1 MKTAFEKPFVSG
13 KKFLKFIILQSIDS
27 LAIKEPRL
35 PREKTLLL
43 VRLDAIGD
51 YILFRNFLEI
61 IRNSHRYKDYNITL
75 CGNRAWQDLAEIFDR
90 KFVNDFIWIDKKNFI
105 RNLYYRYKVLNN
117 ISRMGFEVAIQPNLS
132 REYYYGDAI
141 IRASGAQE
149 RIGSYG
155 DLSNMEAWQKE
166 ISDKYYTKLIPAES
180 NNVLEFLRN
189 KEFFEKLLGVKIDM
203 NKPHI
208 DMNHLNNGKYPPDNY
223 AIIFPGARNERKR
236 WSTDRFAEIAD
247 YLSDKY
253 GLKILIAGSHLDKK
267 LSNKIIYEARHTD
280 INDLTGKTTLS
291 EITRLIS
298 RANLVVS
305 NDTFAAHLA
314 IAVNTK
320 IVYLLTGDHLGRFG
334 PYPKDS
340 MDKVYYI
347 YPKEIMEKLD
357 SDFDYLTEKFK
368 YESNLEVNSIKVE
381 EVKRLIDEAMKSQ

>member
-1 MKTAFEKPFVSG
+1 
-13 KKFLKFIILQSIDS
+13 
-27 LAIKEPRL
+27 
-35 PREKTLLL
+35 
-43 VRLDAIGD
+43 
-51 YILFRNFLEI
+51 
-61 IRNSHRYKDYNITL
+61 
-75 CGNRAWQDLAEIFDR
+75 
-90 KFVNDFIWIDKKNFI
+90 
-105 RNLYYRYKVLNN
+105 
-117 ISRMGFEVAIQPNLS
+117 
-132 REYYYGDAI
+132 
-141 IRASGAQE
+141 
-149 RIGSYG
+149 
-155 DLSNMEAWQKE
+155 
-166 ISDKYYTKLIPAES
+166 
-180 NNVLEFLRN
+180 
-189 KEFFEKLLGVKIDM
+189 
-203 NKPHI
+203 
-208 DMNHLNNGKYPPDNY
+208 MNHLNNGKYPPDNY

-253 GLKILIAGSHLDKK
+253 GLKILIAGSHLEKK

-320 IVYLLTGDHLGRFG
+320 IVYLLTGDHFGRFG

-357 SDFDYLTEKFK
+357 SNFDYLTEKFK